1 MRVLCTCVPGFGH
14 FHPMVPLAHAL
25 TAAGHEVAFATAE
38 RFCRRVVEPAGF
50 TAFAAGL
57 SPIVAHERTL
67 ERYEQPEADAGEA
80 EVWRFGA
87 RMFAGVAAPP
97 KVEDLVAAASEWDAD
112 LVVHDMTDFAAPVA
126 AAHRGIPWVGHSFG
140 ALQPGEFWDLA
151 GQLVA
156 PTWADWGVEPGP
168 RAGMFRHLYLDV
180 CPPSFQADEIA
191 GVSVARPLRPVAFDN
206 PEQAPLPPWVA
217 ELPAGPTVYVTL
229 GTVVNHSPD
238 VLERVV
244 AGLADGPWNVIVT
257 VGLDRDPAELGRLA
271 ANVHVERYLPQSLL
285 LERCQLVVCH
295 AGSGTTLAALARGL
309 PLLLLPQDANQF
321 WNADRAEALGAG
333 HTIRPDDLTPA
344 AVRTALTRLLEEPGG
359 REHAGAVATEIA
371 AMPCPGEVV
380 ATLVDLVTDAADG
393 RSGRNSS

>member
-1 MRVLCTCVPGFGH
+1 
-14 FHPMVPLAHAL
+14 MVPLAQAL
-25 TAAGHEVAFATAE
+25 VAAGHEVAFATAE

-67 ERYEQPEADAGEA
+67 ELLEEPDADAGEA
-80 EVWRFGA
+80 DVWRFGA
-87 RMFAGVAAPP
+87 RMFAGVGAPA
-97 KVEDLVAAASEWDAD
+97 KVEDLVGAASEWGAD

-151 GQLVA
+151 GELVA
-156 PTWADWGVEPGP
+156 PTWTVWGVEPGP
-168 RAGMFRHLYLDV
+168 RGGMFHHLYLDV
-180 CPPSFQADEIA
+180 CPPSFQADEITE
-191 GVSVARPLRPVAFDN
+191 VTVARPLRPVAFDN
-206 PEQAPLPPWVA
+206 PEQAPLPPWVV

-244 AGLADGPWNVIVT
+244 EGLADAPWNVIVT
-257 VGLDRDPAELGRLA
+257 VGPDRDPGELGRLP
-271 ANVHVERYLPQSLL
+271 ANVHVERYLPQSLV

-295 AGSGTTLAALARGL
+295 AGSGTTLAALALGL

-333 HTIRPDDLTPA
+333 QTIRPDDLTPA
-344 AVRTALTRLLEEPGG
+344 AVRQAVARLLEEPGW
-359 REHAGAVATEIA
+359 RERAGAVASEIA
-371 AMPCPGEVV
+371 VMPGPAEVV
-380 ATLVDLVTDAADG
+380 TTLVALVTSAREGPQD
-393 RSGRNSS
+393 RSLG

>member
-14 FHPMVPLAHAL
+14 FHPMVPLGQAL
-25 TAAGHEVAFATAE
+25 ASAGHEVAFATAE

-67 ERYEQPEADAGEA
+67 ERFEQPGADAGEI

-87 RMFAGVAAPP
+87 RMFAGVAAPA
-97 KVEDLVAAASEWDAD
+97 KVADLVAAASEWAAD

-126 AAHRGIPWVGHSFG
+126 AAHRGIPWAGHSFG
-140 ALQPGEFWDLA
+140 ALQPRQFWDLA
-151 GQLVA
+151 GELVA
-156 PTWADWGVEPGP
+156 PTWARWGVEPGP
-168 RAGMFRHLYLDV
+168 HGGMFRHLYLDV

-191 GVSVARPLRPVAFDN
+191 EITVARPLRPVAFDN
-206 PEQAPLPPWVA
+206 PGRAPLPPWVA
-217 ELPAGPTVYVTL
+217 ELASRPTVYVTL
-229 GTVVNHSPD
+229 GTVVNHTPD

-244 AGLADGPWNVIVT
+244 EGLADGPWNVIVT
-257 VGLDRDPAELGRLA
+257 VGPDRDPSELGDLA

-333 HTIRPDDLTPA
+333 HTIRPDALTPD
-344 AVRTALTRLLEEPGG
+344 AVRRAVVRLLDEPRW
-359 REHAGAVATEIA
+359 RERAGAVASEIA
-371 AMPCPGEVV
+371 AMPGPVE
-380 ATLVDLVTDAADG
+380 AVTVLEGLAEQAGDS
-393 RSGRNSS
+393 RSAPPSG